1 MTEGH
6 STLLKSEDGER
17 EREKRKTQSFSS
29 SFSVVIHLG
38 KKRKDFRNVIKR
50 KREEKKHS
58 LRSTHDYSL
67 SMTTR

>member
-17 EREKRKTQSFSS
+17 EREKKNT
-29 SFSVVIHLG
+29 VVFIIVFRCNTSREK
-38 KKRKDFRNVIKR
+38 KKRFSKCNQERE
-50 KREEKKHS
+50 REEKKHS